1 MSLAAH
7 IKHNRRQGSGTNI
20 LRQLGLR
27 SLDQFVGPDD
37 LYGKSIGELGDH
49 FSIGVDPRVY
59 GIDHPV
65 APNMSLETTDNDQY
79 TGRTSQ
85 DDGDDPYEF
94 DSGDAETM
102 FSLDTDRDAR
112 IAMILGHTL
121 DATDNRTWELRLKL
135 TTVVNGNNPSKDS
148 FWAMIDFRRPEYQS
162 MNASD
167 QLELIESLIATVK
180 TGFIGVV
187 PYIDKYGHEGFDL
200 CPLSQPISQ
209 PIDRAH
215 NSACGAHA

>member
-1 MSLAAH
+1 MSLAVH
-7 IKHNRRQGSGTNI
+7 IKPNRRQGSGTNI
-20 LRQLGLR
+20 LRQLGFR

-37 LYGKSIGELGDH
+37 PYGKSIGELGDH
-49 FSIGVDPRVY
+49 FSIGVDPSVY
-59 GIDHPV
+59 GIDYPV
-65 APNMSLETTDNDQY
+65 APNINPWSAGIGQY
-79 TGRTSQ
+79 TGRTPQNDS
-85 DDGDDPYEF
+85 DALYEF

-148 FWAMIDFRRPEYQS
+148 FWVMIDFRRPEYQS

-200 CPLSQPISQ
+200 CPLSQPI
-209 PIDRAH
+209 DRAH
-215 NSACGAHA
+215 SSACGAHA

>member
-1 MSLAAH
+1 MSLAVH
-7 IKHNRRQGSGTNI
+7 IKPNRRQGSGTNI
-20 LRQLGLR
+20 LRQLGFG
-27 SLDQFVGPDD
+27 SLDQFVGLDD
-37 LYGKSIGELGDH
+37 PYGKSIGELGDH
-49 FSIGVDPRVY
+49 FSIGVDTNVY
-59 GIDHPV
+59 GIDYPV
-65 APNMSLETTDNDQY
+65 APNMSLETTSVGQR

-94 DSGDAETM
+94 DSGDVETM

-135 TTVVNGNNPSKDS
+135 TTIVNGNNPSKDS
-148 FWAMIDFRRPEYQS
+148 FWVMIDFRRPEYQS

>member
-7 IKHNRRQGSGTNI
+7 IKPNRRQGSGTNI

-37 LYGKSIGELGDH
+37 PYGKPISELGDH
-49 FSIGVDPRVY
+49 FSIGVDPSVY
-59 GIDHPV
+59 SLDYPVVPDINPKSAGIG
-65 APNMSLETTDNDQY
+65 QY
-79 TGRTSQ
+79 TSRTLQNNS
-85 DDGDDPYEF
+85 DDPYEF
-94 DSGDAETM
+94 DSGDVETM

-121 DATDNRTWELRLKL
+121 DATDDRTWELRLEL

-148 FWAMIDFRRPEYQS
+148 FWAMIDFRRPEYQLMS
-162 MNASD
+162 ED
-167 QLELIESLIATVK
+167 EQKELIDSLVATIK
-180 TGFIGVV
+180 AGFIGVV

>member
-7 IKHNRRQGSGTNI
+7 IKPNRRQGSGTNV

-27 SLDQFVGPDD
+27 SLDPFVGPDD
-37 LYGKSIGELGDH
+37 PYGKSIGELGDH
-49 FSIGVDPRVY
+49 FSICVAPNVY
-59 GIDHPV
+59 GIDYPV
-65 APNMSLETTDNDQY
+65 APNINPGSAGISQC
-79 TGRTSQ
+79 TGRTPQNDS
-85 DDGDDPYEF
+85 GDPYEF
-94 DSGDAETM
+94 DSGDVETM

-112 IAMILGHTL
+112 IAMILSHTL
-121 DATDNRTWELRLKL
+121 DATDDRTWELRLEL

-148 FWAMIDFRRPEYQS
+148 FWAMIDFRRSEYQS
-162 MNASD
+162 MNAGD